1 MKTSFTHGLAALLAS
16 VVLAA
21 CGGGDSNDGG
31 TTTPPPATASV
42 TGHVVDMDSDLAVA
56 DATVSAGS
64 ASTKTAADGSFT
76 LTGVTPAERVG
87 VKVEAAG
94 HGANVAVVKLTSS
107 GTGNTADIRV
117 RLLKLAAPQTFDAAA
132 AATLGNAAG
141 TAQVALPA
149 NSLVDA
155 TTGAAAAG
163 AVSVSVTPIDPARDP
178 ERMPGGYTTL
188 QNGSV
193 RTIESFGAVKVD
205 LRDAQGNRLNLKP
218 GSSATVRIPLS
229 TRSPN
234 PPASVPLWHFDEAS
248 ARWVQEGTATL
259 AGTGANQYYEG
270 TVTHFSYWN
279 ADQIAETVELE
290 GCVKTADGKPA
301 ANVLVSTS
309 GVDYSGRSS
318 AVTDDN
324 GHFVVQVRKN
334 STTSVWAATDKL
346 VTPIHQV
353 TMGSENGAM
362 TECMVLETATTGS
375 KLAPK
380 VTSNPRA
387 QTVAI
392 GETVMFYATIDGT
405 QPMVYAW
412 LRNGVE
418 IPGAD
423 SNFLWLPAVTLAD
436 NGAVYSLRGTN
447 AAGSV
452 TTVTAKLTVSATPI
466 PPTLAF
472 APRDL
477 TVDSGETAV
486 FSVAVNGSAPFS
498 YQWKRNGQPI
508 AGATAAVYTF
518 ATVDA
523 DDGALFSVTVANAGG
538 TLQTDAAKLTVVP
551 AQSAPVITT
560 QPQGIIVNVGSP
572 AVFAVEAKGSA
583 PLSYQWQRNG
593 TDIAGATA
601 NVLRLEA
608 VTAADNGAQFQ
619 VVAKNP
625 KGSVT
630 SAAATL
636 TVNQAS
642 DDQQA
647 KLLALMT
654 AWLPGMEAA
663 GAPLQFADDD
673 FKVLA
678 VGAVCGGGTA
688 GVTLDGA
695 AAPAAGT
702 TLPTGNHTLAAQ
714 FNACR
719 TESSSLYTG
728 GSSLAYSFADL
739 AHRVGS
745 AQSTATDFRVTADD
759 INGDEKTSR
768 VQGNAKVELDGSLNG
783 MTETTKIRYL
793 PANGLTVTDVA
804 SQSVS
809 TFSGGTALMHTV
821 TQGVEPTAQT
831 LLIREEYAQLAF
843 SRGGV
848 NYVVDG
854 FFQLDFGTQP
864 GSFSGSGTVTISG
877 NGQVIGRV
885 RGTAGGLVVEIVD
898 GGLLGSL
905 PPAKPLAAKAV
916 ARALGQAAARGR

>member
-1 MKTSFTHGLAALLAS
+1 MKTFFTHGLAALLAS
-16 VVLAA
+16 LVLAA
-21 CGGGDSNDGG
+21 CGGGDSSDGG
-31 TTTPPPATASV
+31 TTPPPATASV

-64 ASTKTAADGSFT
+64 ASTTTAADGSFT
-76 LTGVTPAERVG
+76 LNGVAPAERVT
-87 VKVEAAG
+87 VKVEASG
-94 HGANVAVVKLTSS
+94 HGANVATVKLAAK
-107 GTGNTADIRV
+107 GTADLRV
-117 RLLKLAAPQTFDAAA
+117 RLLKLAAAQSFDAAS
-132 AATLGNAAG
+132 AATIGNAAG

-155 TTGAAAAG
+155 TTGAPAAG
-163 AVSVSVTPIDPARDP
+163 TVSVSVTPIDPARDP

-188 QNGSV
+188 QNGSE

-205 LRDAQGNRLNLKP
+205 LRDADGKRLNLKP

-248 ARWVQEGTATL
+248 ARWVQEGSATL
-259 AGTGANQYYEG
+259 TGSGANQYYEG

-279 ADQIAETVELE
+279 ADQVAETVALE
-290 GCVKTADGKPA
+290 GCVRTADGKPA

-318 AVTDDN
+318 AVTDDS
-324 GHFVVQVRKN
+324 GHFVVLVRKN
-334 STTSVWAATDKL
+334 STTSVWAATDTL

-353 TMGSENGAM
+353 TVGSENAVM
-362 TECMVLETATTGS
+362 TECMVLAPATSGS

-392 GETVMFYATIDGT
+392 GETVMFNATIDGT
-405 QPMVYAW
+405 QPMVYVW

-418 IPGAD
+418 IAGTD
-423 SNFLWLPAVTLAD
+423 SNFLWLPQVTLAD

-452 TTVTAKLTVSATPI
+452 TTLTAKLTVSATPL
-466 PPTLAF
+466 PPALVF
-472 APRDL
+472 GPQGQ
-477 TVDSGETAV
+477 TVNAGETAV
-486 FSVAVNGSAPFS
+486 FSVAVDGSAPFS
-498 YQWKRNGQPI
+498 YQWKRNGQAI
-508 AGATAAVYTF
+508 AGATAAVHTF

-523 DDGALFSVTVANAGG
+523 DDGALFSVSVSNAGG
-538 TLQTDAAKLTVVP
+538 SLQTDAAKLTVVP

-560 QPQGIIVNVGSP
+560 QPRSLVVNVGNP
-572 AVFAVEAKGSA
+572 ASFAVEAKGSA

-593 TDIAGATA
+593 VAIGGATTA
-601 NVLRLEA
+601 LLTLDA
-608 VTAADNGAQFQ
+608 VTAADDGAQVR
-619 VVAKNP
+619 VVVKNA

-630 SAAATL
+630 STAATL

-654 AWLPGMEAA
+654 LWLPGMEAA
-663 GAPLQFADDD
+663 GAPLQFAGDD
-673 FKVLA
+673 FKVL
-678 VGAVCGGGTA
+678 GLDAVCAGGTA
-688 GVTLDGA
+688 AVTLDGA

-714 FNACR
+714 FTGCQ
-719 TESSSLYTG
+719 TEGNSVYTG

-745 AQSTATDFRVTADD
+745 GQSTATDFRVTAED
-759 INGDEKTSR
+759 INGVEKTSR
-768 VQGNAKVELDGSLNG
+768 VQGNARVELDGSLNG
-783 MTETTKIRYL
+783 TTETTALRYI

-804 SQSVS
+804 SQSVL
-809 TFSGGTALMHTV
+809 TFSGGNALMQTV
-821 TQGVEPTAQT
+821 SQGVAPQER
-831 LLIREEYAQLAF
+831 LLLMREEYAQLAF
-843 SRGGV
+843 SRAGV
-848 NYVVDG
+848 NYLVDG
-854 FFQLDFGTQP
+854 FFQLDFGTQGLP
-864 GSFSGSGTVTISG
+864 SSGSGTVTISG

-885 RGTAGGLVVEIVD
+885 RGTPGGLVVDIVD
-898 GGLLGSL
+898 GGLLGNQ
-905 PPAKPLAAKAV
+905 PPAKAQSAAAV
-916 ARALGQAAARGR
+916 ARSLAKSAARGR

>member
-1 MKTSFTHGLAALLAS
+1 MKKFTHGLAALLAS

-31 TTTPPPATASV
+31 STPPPATASV
-42 TGHVVDMDSDLAVA
+42 TGQVVDMDSDQAVA

-64 ASTKTAADGSFT
+64 ASTTTAADGSFT
-76 LTGVTPAERVG
+76 LNGVAPADRVT
-87 VKVEAAG
+87 VKVEAAR
-94 HGANVAVVKLTSS
+94 HGANVAVVKLAAK
-107 GTGNTADIRV
+107 GTADVRV
-117 RLLKLAAPQTFDAAA
+117 RLLKLAAPQSFDAAA
-132 AATLGNAAG
+132 SATIGNAAG

-155 TTGAAAAG
+155 TTGAAVAG
-163 AVSVSVTPIDPARDP
+163 TVSVSVTPIDPARDP

-188 QNGSV
+188 QNGSE

-205 LRDAQGNRLNLKP
+205 LRDADGKRLNLKP

-248 ARWVQEGTATL
+248 ARWVQEGSATL
-259 AGTGANQYYEG
+259 TGSGANQYYEG

-279 ADQIAETVELE
+279 ADRIAETVALE
-290 GCVKTADGKPA
+290 GCVQTADGKPA
-301 ANVLVSTS
+301 ADVLVSTS
-309 GVDYSGRSS
+309 GVDYSGRSA

-324 GHFVVQVRKN
+324 GHFVVLVRKD

-362 TECMVLETATTGS
+362 TECMVLAPATSGS

-387 QTVAI
+387 LTVAV
-392 GETVMFYATIDGT
+392 GETAMFSATIDGT

-418 IPGAD
+418 IAGAD
-423 SNFLWLPAVTLAD
+423 GPYLWLPEVTLAD

-452 TTVTAKLTVSATPI
+452 TTLTAKLTVSATPL
-466 PPTLAF
+466 PPTLVF
-472 APRDL
+472 GPQPF
-477 TVDSGETAV
+477 TVASGETAV
-486 FSVAVNGSAPFS
+486 FSVAVDGSAPFS

-523 DDGALFSVTVANAGG
+523 DDGALFSVSVANASGS
-538 TLQTDAAKLTVVP
+538 LQTDAAKLTVVP

-560 QPQGIIVNVGSP
+560 QPHGIVVNVGSP
-572 AVFAVEAKGSA
+572 ASFAVEAKGSA

-593 TDIAGATA
+593 VAIGGATGS
-601 NVLRLEA
+601 LLTLDA
-608 VTAADNGAQFQ
+608 VTAADDGAQFQ
-619 VVAKNP
+619 VVVTNA

-642 DDQQA
+642 SDQQA

-654 AWLPGMEAA
+654 LWLPGMEAA

-673 FKVLA
+673 FRML
-678 VGAVCGGGTA
+678 GLDAVCAGGTA
-688 GVTLDGA
+688 SVTLDGA

-714 FNACR
+714 FTGCQ
-719 TESSSLYTG
+719 TEGASVYTG

-745 AQSTATDFRVTADD
+745 AQSTASDFRVTADD
-759 INGDEKTSR
+759 INGVAKTSR

-783 MTETTKIRYL
+783 TTETTTLRYL
-793 PANGLTVTDVA
+793 PASGLTVTDMATQSVA
-804 SQSVS
+804 S
-809 TFSGGTALMHTV
+809 FSGGTALMQTV
-821 TQGVEPTAQT
+821 MQGVAPQQR
-831 LLIREEYAQLAF
+831 LLLTREEYAQLAF

-848 NYVVDG
+848 NYQVDG
-854 FFQLDFGTQP
+854 FFQLDFGTQGLP
-864 GSFSGSGTVTISG
+864 SSGSGTVTISG

-905 PPAKPLAAKAV
+905 PPAKASSATAV
-916 ARALGQAAARGR
+916 ARSLARAAARGR

>member
-1 MKTSFTHGLAALLAS
+1 MMKSFTHGLAALLAS
-16 VVLAA
+16 LALAA

-31 TTTPPPATASV
+31 NNPPPATASV
-42 TGHVVDMDSDLAVA
+42 TGHVVDMDSDQAVA
-56 DATVSAGS
+56 NATVTTGS
-64 ASTKTAADGSFT
+64 ASTKTANDGSFT
-76 LTGVTPAERVG
+76 LTGVAPAERVT
-87 VKVEAAG
+87 VKVEATQ
-94 HGANVAVVKLTSS
+94 HGANVAVVKLA
-107 GTGNTADIRV
+107 TGSTADIRV
-117 RLLKLAAPQTFDAAA
+117 RLLKLAAPQTFSAAA
-132 AATLGNAAG
+132 SAVIGNAAG
-141 TAQVALPA
+141 TAQVVLPA
-149 NSLVDA
+149 ASLVDA
-155 TTGAAAAG
+155 ETGAPAAG
-163 AVSVSVTPIDPARDP
+163 TVSVSVTPVDPARDP

-193 RTIESFGAVKVD
+193 RAIESFGAVKVD
-205 LRDAQGNRLNLKP
+205 LRDADGKRLNLKP
-218 GSSATVRIPLS
+218 GSQATVRIPLS

-259 AGTGANQYYEG
+259 SGTGANQYYEG

-279 ADQIAETVELE
+279 ADQVAETVDLE
-290 GCVKTADGKPA
+290 GCVVTADGKPA

-318 AVTDDN
+318 AITDAT
-324 GHFVVQVRKN
+324 GHFVVQVRKD

-346 VTPIHQV
+346 VTAIHEV

-405 QPMVYAW
+405 QPMTYVW

-418 IPGAD
+418 IAGSD
-423 SNFLWLPAVTLAD
+423 SSFLWLPEVTLAD
-436 NGAVYSLRGTN
+436 NGAVYSLKATN

-452 TTVTAKLTVSATPI
+452 TTTTAKLTVSATPI
-466 PPTLAF
+466 PPTLAW
-472 APRDL
+472 APRDA
-477 TVDSGETAV
+477 TVNAGETAV
-486 FSVAVNGSAPFS
+486 FTVGVTGSAPFT
-498 YQWKRNGQPI
+498 YQWKRNGQAI
-508 AGATAAVYTF
+508 AGAASPSHAFT
-518 ATVDA
+518 TVEG
-523 DDGALFSVTVANAGG
+523 DDGALFSVTVSNAGG
-538 TLQTDAAKLTVVP
+538 TLTTDAAKLTVIP
-551 AQSAPVITT
+551 AQSPPVITT
-560 QPQGIIVNVGSP
+560 QPQGIVVNVGSS

-583 PLSYQWQRNG
+583 PLAYQWQRNG
-593 TDIAGATA
+593 TDIAGASA
-601 NVLRLEA
+601 NVLTLAA

-619 VVAKNP
+619 VVVKNA

-663 GAPLQFADDD
+663 GAPLQFADDG

-678 VGAVCGGGTA
+678 VDAVCGGGTA
-688 GVTLDGA
+688 GITLDGG
-695 AAPAAGT
+695 AAPAPGT

-719 TESSSLYTG
+719 TESASLYTG
-728 GSSLAYSFADL
+728 SSSLAYSFADL

-745 AQSTATDFRVTADD
+745 AQSTVTDFRVTADD
-759 INGDEKTSR
+759 MNGDEKTNR

-783 MTETTKIRYL
+783 TTETTKLRYL

-804 SQSVS
+804 TQSVS
-809 TFSGGTALMHTV
+809 TFTGGNALMHTV
-821 TQGVEPTAQT
+821 TQGVEPAVQT

-864 GSFSGSGTVTISG
+864 GSLSGSGTVTISG

-885 RGTAGGLVVEIVD
+885 RGTEGGLVVEIVN

-905 PPAKPLAAKAV
+905 PPAKPQSAKAV
-916 ARALGQAAARGR
+916 ARSLAKAATRGR

>member
-16 VVLAA
+16 VFLAA

-31 TTTPPPATASV
+31 NPPPPPATASV
-42 TGHVVDMDSDLAVA
+42 TGHVVDMDSDQAVPN
-56 DATVSAGS
+56 ATVSAGT

-76 LTGVTPAERVG
+76 LTGVTPAERVS
-87 VKVEAAG
+87 VKVEAAQ
-94 HGANVAVVKLTSS
+94 HGANVAVVQLAASS
-107 GTGNTADIRV
+107 TADIRV
-117 RLLKLAAPQTFDAAA
+117 RLLKLAMPQTFDAAA
-132 AATLGNAAG
+132 SAVIGNAAG
-141 TAQVALPA
+141 TAQVTLPA
-149 NSLVDA
+149 ASLVDA
-155 TTGAAAAG
+155 ETGATAAG
-163 AVSVSVTPIDPARDP
+163 TVSVSVTPVDPARDP

-193 RTIESFGAVKVD
+193 RAIESFGAVKID
-205 LRDAQGNRLNLKP
+205 LRDADGKRLNLKP
-218 GSSATVRIPLS
+218 GSTATVRIPLS

-259 AGTGANQYYEG
+259 AGTDANQYYEG
-270 TVTHFSYWN
+270 SVTHFSYWN
-279 ADQIAETVELE
+279 ADQIAETVDLE
-290 GCVKTADGKPA
+290 GCVVTADGKPA

-318 AVTDDN
+318 AVTDAT
-324 GHFVVQVRKN
+324 GHFVVQVRKE

-346 VTPIHQV
+346 VTPIHEV
-353 TMGSENGAM
+353 TMEGENGAM
-362 TECMVLETATTGS
+362 TECMVLEAATSGS

-392 GETVMFYATIDGT
+392 GETAMFYATIDGT
-405 QPMVYAW
+405 QPMTYAW
-412 LRNGVE
+412 LRNGTE
-418 IPGAD
+418 IAGSD
-423 SNFLWLPAVTLAD
+423 SNFLWLPEVTLAD
-436 NGAVYSLRGTN
+436 NGAVYSLKGTN

-472 APRDL
+472 APQDT
-477 TVDSGETAV
+477 TVDSGDTAV
-486 FSVAVNGSAPFS
+486 FTVSVTGSAPFT
-498 YQWKRNGQPI
+498 YQWKRNGQAI
-508 AGATAAVYTF
+508 AGATASTYAIT
-518 ATVDA
+518 TVDT
-523 DDGALFSVTVANAGG
+523 DDGALFSVTVSNAGG
-538 TLQTDAAKLTVVP
+538 TLQTEAAKLTVVP
-551 AQSAPVITT
+551 AQSPPVITT
-560 QPQGIIVNVGSP
+560 QPQGIVVNAGSS

-593 TDIAGATA
+593 TAIAGATA
-601 NVLRLEA
+601 TVLTLDA
-608 VTAADNGAQFQ
+608 VTAADDGAQFQ
-619 VVAKNP
+619 VVVKNA

-630 SAAATL
+630 STAATL

-654 AWLPGMEAA
+654 LWLPGLEAA

-673 FKVLA
+673 FKLLA
-678 VGAVCGGGTA
+678 VDAVCGGGTA
-688 GVTLDGA
+688 AVTLDGA

-714 FNACR
+714 FTACR
-719 TESSSLYTG
+719 TEATSLYSG

-745 AQSTATDFRVTADD
+745 AQSMVTDFRVTADD

-783 MTETTKIRYL
+783 TTETTKLRYL
-793 PANGLTVTDVA
+793 PANGLTVTDAA
-804 SQSVS
+804 SQSVA
-809 TFSGGTALMHTV
+809 TFSGGNALMHSV
-821 TQGVEPTAQT
+821 SQGVEPLVRP
-831 LLIREEYAQLAF
+831 LLMRQEYAQLAF

-848 NYVVDG
+848 NYLVDG
-854 FFQLDFGTQP
+854 FFQLDFGSQGLP
-864 GSFSGSGTVTISG
+864 GSGSGTVTISG

-885 RGTAGGLVVEIVD
+885 RGTAGGLVVEIVN

-905 PPAKPLAAKAV
+905 PPAKAQSAKAV
-916 ARALGQAAARGR
+916 AQALGKAVVRGR

>member
-1 MKTSFTHGLAALLAS
+1 MKNFFTHGLAALLAS

-31 TTTPPPATASV
+31 STPPPATASV
-42 TGHVVDMDSDLAVA
+42 TGHVVDMDSDQAVA

-64 ASTKTAADGSFT
+64 ASTTTAADGSFT
-76 LTGVTPAERVG
+76 LNGVAPADRVT
-87 VKVEAAG
+87 VKVEATQ
-94 HGANVAVVKLTSS
+94 HGANVAVVKLAAK
-107 GTGNTADIRV
+107 GTADIRV
-117 RLLKLAAPQTFDAAA
+117 RLLKLAAPQSFDAAA
-132 AATLGNAAG
+132 SATIGNAAG
-141 TAQVALPA
+141 TAQVTLPA

-163 AVSVSVTPIDPARDP
+163 TVSVSVTPIDPARDP

-188 QNGSV
+188 QNGSE

-205 LRDAQGNRLNLKP
+205 LRDADGKRLNLKP

-248 ARWVQEGTATL
+248 ARWVQDGSATL
-259 AGTGANQYYEG
+259 TGSGANQYYEG

-279 ADQIAETVELE
+279 ADQVAETVELE
-290 GCVKTADGKPA
+290 GCVVTADGKPA

-318 AVTDDN
+318 AFTDAT
-324 GHFVVQVRKN
+324 GHFVVQVRKD

-346 VTPIHQV
+346 VTPIHEV
-353 TMGSENGAM
+353 TMQGENGAM
-362 TECMVLETATTGS
+362 TECMVLGTATSGS
-375 KLAPK
+375 RLAPK

-387 QTVAI
+387 LTVAV
-392 GETVMFYATIDGT
+392 GDTAMFYAAIDGT
-405 QPMVYAW
+405 QPMTYAW

-418 IPGAD
+418 IAGSD
-423 SNFLWLPAVTLAD
+423 SNFLWLPQVTLAD
-436 NGAVYSLRGTN
+436 DGAVYSLKGTN

-452 TTVTAKLTVSATPI
+452 TTVTAKLTVSATPL
-466 PPTLAF
+466 PPQLSYG
-472 APRDL
+472 PRDM
-477 TVDSGETAV
+477 TVNAGETAV
-486 FSVAVNGSAPFS
+486 FTVGVSGSAPFS

-508 AGATAAVYTF
+508 GGATSSAYAFTAV
-518 ATVDA
+518 DG
-523 DDGALFSVTVANAGG
+523 DDGALFSVTVSNGGG
-538 TLQTDAAKLTVVP
+538 TLTTGQAKLTVVP
-551 AQSAPVITT
+551 AQSPPVITT
-560 QPQGIIVNVGSP
+560 QPQGIVVNVGSS
-572 AVFAVEAKGSA
+572 AAFAVDAKGSA
-583 PLSYQWQRNG
+583 PLTYQWQRNG
-593 TDIAGATA
+593 TDVAGATGP
-601 NVLRLEA
+601 LLTLDA
-608 VTAADNGAQFQ
+608 VTAADSGAQFR
-619 VVAKNP
+619 VVVKNA

-630 SAAATL
+630 SDTATL
-636 TVNQAS
+636 TVNQATA
-642 DDQQA
+642 DQQA

-654 AWLPGMEAA
+654 MWLPGLEAA
-663 GAPLQFADDD
+663 GAPLQFADDG
-673 FKVLA
+673 FKLLA

-688 GVTLDGA
+688 SVTLDGA

-714 FNACR
+714 FTACR
-719 TESSSLYTG
+719 NDSASTYSG

-745 AQSTATDFRVTADD
+745 AQSTVTDFRVTAED

-768 VQGNAKVELDGSLNG
+768 VQGTAQVALDGSLNG
-783 MTETTKIRYL
+783 TTETTKLRYQ

-804 SQSVS
+804 SQSVV
-809 TFSGGTALMHTV
+809 TFTGGNALMHTV
-821 TQGVEPTAQT
+821 TQGVEPTVQT

-848 NYVVDG
+848 NYGVDG

-864 GSFSGSGTVTISG
+864 GSLSGSGTVTISG

-885 RGTAGGLVVEIVD
+885 RGTAGGLVVEIVN

-905 PPAKPLAAKAV
+905 PPAKASSATAV
-916 ARALGQAAARGR
+916 ARSLGKAAARGR